1 MTRIEIMM
9 NEETLKAIHNALC
22 TDLLHKIQSG
32 EASSADLSVARQ
44 FLKDNGIDCAAGEGT
59 PLHNLALSL
68 PFDEDGNRK
77 LQPSAG

>member
-1 MTRIEIMM
+1 MM
-9 NEETLKAIHNALC
+9 NEEILKQIHNALC

-44 FLKDNGIDCAAGEGT
+44 FLKDNGIDCVVSEGT

-68 PFDEDGNRK
+68 PFDADGKQK

>member
-1 MTRIEIMM
+1 MLM
-9 NEETLKAIHNALC
+9 NEDVLKQIHNALC
-22 TDLLHKIQSG
+22 SDLLTKIQSG

-68 PFDEDGNRK
+68 PFDADGNRK
-77 LQPSAG
+77 LQSSSG

>member
-1 MTRIEIMM
+1 MMM
-9 NEETLKAIHNALC
+9 NEAALKAIHEALC
-22 TDLLHKIQSG
+22 TDLLNKIKSG

-68 PFDEDGNRK
+68 PFDEDGKRK
-77 LQPSAG
+77 IQPSSG

>member
-1 MTRIEIMM
+1 MM
-9 NEETLKAIHNALC
+9 NDEILKEIHNALC
-22 TDLLHKIQSG
+22 GDLLNKIKSG

-68 PFDEDGNRK
+68 PFDEDGKRK
-77 LQPSAG
+77 IQPSSG